1 MRYEC
6 RMENRILACYC
17 GDDLTVQANALL
29 DNLQLLNA
37 RGPRLHDGSTIR
49 FGWSLFRIVEK
60 DAELIICE
68 PDFDGNPFEN
78 VVADVDRSLRVQAEQ
93 VAICK
98 LAGAVGEPD
107 VRFDQTILVD
117 ERRLNDPMVYL
128 DRRPTEIPEFSG
140 WYIGPSIDVA
150 RGADADG
157 LEIVPVCELIKRRR
171 PLLSVLQL
179 PADYLAIFDGD
190 EIHSIFD
197 STGQV
202 IWEHAGAR

>member
-1 MRYEC
+1 VRYDC
-6 RMENRILACYC
+6 KLTNSTLACYC
-17 GDDLTVQANALL
+17 GDDLPVQASALL
-29 DNLQLLNA
+29 ETLQSLDG

-60 DAELIICE
+60 DAELIVCE

-107 VRFDQTILVD
+107 VRFDQTIVVD
-117 ERRLNDPMVYL
+117 RRHLNDPMVYL
-128 DRRPTEIPEFSG
+128 DRRLSANPEFSG
-140 WYIGPSIDVA
+140 WYIGPTIDVA
-150 RGADADG
+150 RGADADD
-157 LEIVPVCELIKRRR
+157 LEILPVYELIKRRR

-202 IWEHAGAR
+202 IWKHAGAR